1 MQEKNQQFVKK
12 NEFPSLKRVGGQ
24 VLPELMRSEGFVA
37 YPEALEIMEARVHG
51 ILDGSKRE
59 LLWFL
64 EHAPLYTLGRSG
76 SSQEILRADV
86 PVFETGRGGKA
97 TYHGP
102 GQRVVYALLD
112 LRVRGQDLRAYVWS
126 LEEWLIC
133 SLKRLGICAERRSG
147 RVGLWV
153 VQEGCEKKIAA
164 IGVRVRGWVTFHGI
178 ALNVSPDLSYFQGIV
193 PCGLS
198 EYGVT
203 SVHELINCTDM
214 ARVDQ
219 ALTEGFFDIF

>member
-12 NEFPSLKRVGGQ
+12 DEFPSLKRVGCAA
-24 VLPELMRSEGFVA
+24 VPELMSSKGLVT
-37 YPEALEIMEARVHG
+37 YPQALEVMESRVQD
-51 ILDGSKRE
+51 ILDGSKGE

-64 EHAPLYTLGRSG
+64 EHPPLYTLGRTG
-76 SSQEILRADV
+76 SSQEILRTDV

-133 SLKRLGICAERRSG
+133 ALARLGVCAERRAG

-153 VQEGCEKKIAA
+153 VHEGCEKRV
-164 IGVRVRGWVTFHGI
+164 GVK
-178 ALNVSPDLSYFQGIV
+178 
-193 PCGLS
+193 GLGQ
-198 EYGVT
+198 EK
-203 SVHELINCTDM
+203 
-214 ARVDQ
+214 R
-219 ALTEGFFDIF
+219 

>member
-1 MQEKNQQFVKK
+1 MQGKNQQSVKK
-12 NEFPSLKRVGGQ
+12 NDFPSLKCVGDARAPQ
-24 VLPELMRSEGFVA
+24 QLFSHERVA
-37 YPEALEIMEARVHG
+37 YPQALEAMEARVQE
-51 ILDGSKRE
+51 ILEGREGE

-64 EHAPLYTLGRSG
+64 EHPPLYTLGRSG

-86 PVFETGRGGKA
+86 PLFETGRGGKA

-133 SLKRLGICAERRSG
+133 ALERLGIHAERRMG

-153 VQEGCEKKIAA
+153 VHEGAEKKIAA

-178 ALNVSPDLSYFQGIV
+178 ALNVWPDLSYFQGIV

-203 SVHELINCTDM
+203 SVQELINCTDM

-219 ALTEGFFDIF
+219 ALVASFSEIF